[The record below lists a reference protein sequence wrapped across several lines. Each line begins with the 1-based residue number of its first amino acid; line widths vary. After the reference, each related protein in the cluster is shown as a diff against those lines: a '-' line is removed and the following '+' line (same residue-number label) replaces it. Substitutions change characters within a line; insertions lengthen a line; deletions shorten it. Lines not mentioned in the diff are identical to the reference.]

1 MSTYMRSDSF
11 KTTPSAKS
19 TARSASGH
27 ASASGREP
35 GDDIPDSPPTP
46 LRGEYLKVSWAYV
59 YWCAGMLIW
68 SALCVVYFIMTR
80 QTTNMFIGIALSALL
95 VAMIVLPAMLF
106 GGATWYKR
114 LGWMM
119 LLLAMF
125 SAMWIY
131 PFAVVSL
138 GIKKRV
144 AEGRYHHM
152 TIDDLWHTA
161 LTGLTV
167 IVSAWT
173 LMVTWRCGRLVRR
186 LYLGEFGVTDVK
198 VRH

>member
-11 KTTPSAKS
+11 KTTSSAKS
-19 TARSASGH
+19 TARAASRN
-27 ASASGREP
+27 SSGRNPSPE
-35 GDDIPDSPPTP
+35 DDIPDSPPAP
-46 LRGEYLKVSWAYV
+46 LRSEYLKVSWAYA
-59 YWCAGMLIW
+59 YWCGGMLVW
-68 SALCVVYFIMTR
+68 SALCVIYFIMTR
-80 QTTNMFIGIALSALL
+80 QTTNMLIGIALSALL

-106 GGATWYKR
+106 GGSTWYKR

-131 PFAVVSL
+131 PFAVVSF

-144 AEGRYHHM
+144 LEGRYHHM
-152 TIDDLWHTA
+152 TTDDIWHTA
-161 LTGLTV
+161 LTGLTTILSV
-167 IVSAWT
+167 WT
-173 LMVTWRCGRLVRR
+173 LVVTWRCGRLVRR
-186 LYLGEFGVTDVK
+186 LYRGEFGVTDVK